1 MGRAG
6 RAAGRAGLAD
16 VARAAAVSTR
26 DTMVVVDER
35 WLTGVY
41 RFEVEQW
48 RRGFRREELNG
59 PPALDDN
66 ALSFLVIGSRYGR
79 FQSITLL
86 ILSCICI
93 RVVTRIPLVIE
104 MLSWTFDCNIVI
116 RRRPRYLHVMRSECY
131 GLVDSLTSEL

>member
-1 MGRAG
+1 ME
-6 RAAGRAGLAD
+6 
-16 VARAAAVSTR
+16 T
-26 DTMVVVDER
+26 
-35 WLTGVY
+35 
-41 RFEVEQW
+41 

-59 PPALDDN
+59 PPAHDDN